1 MDWPGQTD
9 TRTKKDMQK
18 TSPMLQKT
26 QYQIISNSQSK
37 ATCRNQCANIH
48 LMEFE
53 WE

>member
-26 QYQIISNSQSK
+26 QYQIISKQSEQG
-37 ATCRNQCANIH
+37 NMQES
-48 LMEFE
+48 MG
-53 WE
+53 